1 MPPPSW
7 ETRTLPFRL
16 PRPLLR
22 GPRLTVHPPPPSF
35 AKAKSEI
42 ERVICGV
49 FGWDGFG
56 TWASEPSQTVAQSLH
71 WTPAMLGVVK
81 SLIIALIF

>member
-1 MPPPSW
+1 M
-7 ETRTLPFRL
+7 
-16 PRPLLR
+16 
-22 GPRLTVHPPPPSF
+22 
-35 AKAKSEI
+35 
-42 ERVICGV
+42 ICGV